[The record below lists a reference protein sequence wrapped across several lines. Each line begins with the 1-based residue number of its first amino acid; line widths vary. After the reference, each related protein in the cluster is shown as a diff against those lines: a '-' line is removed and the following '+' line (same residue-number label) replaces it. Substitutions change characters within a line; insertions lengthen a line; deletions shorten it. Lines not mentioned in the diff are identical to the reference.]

1 MFRVE
6 RALETRREG
15 GRRPL
20 LNEIALRFFS
30 LLLFSFLFFSFF
42 PLSFIRNKSKGGEQV
57 GCGQCPLDDLT
68 LKRKLRR
75 EEIMHER
82 EWRRHFRKT
91 FAWLMT
97 SPENIIQ
104 GDKTAFYCPPPPSP
118 NLLLC
123 FAERVSNE
131 GSSRVRSGSIF
142 ARIRPTL
149 LLCISNST

>member
-1 MFRVE
+1 MCSHRCSVWNE
-6 RALETRREG
+6 HWKPKEREG
-15 GRRPL
+15 GTL

-42 PLSFIRNKSKGGEQV
+42 PLSFIRNKSKGREQV

-82 EWRRHFRKT
+82 GWRRHFRKT

-104 GDKTAFYCPPPPSP
+104 GDKTAFYCPSPSLP
-118 NLLLC
+118 ELVTLLC
-123 FAERVSNE
+123 RE
-131 GSSRVRSGSIF
+131 GK
-142 ARIRPTL
+142 
-149 LLCISNST
+149 